1 MFDKFGPL
9 TYEELNKTAEGLKME
24 GDIESLILLAEENG
38 LEKEDAEDYADEVV
52 DTFTTPVE
60 AAIGKIKVESEYLN
74 LAQSTTLSGMRDLIA
89 YTVTQNEKLQT
100 AAHDQEKS
108 LAKCLG
114 KLVAEASRTRYKLPD
129 EIAIAAGIPTVYM
142 GDVSKERAKERDKQL
157 AAQSAQQRAE
167 EMEQLKNG
175 TERNRQLFDLL
186 MNDLMEVGA

>member
-60 AAIGKIKVESEYLN
+60 AAIGKIKVESEHLN
-74 LAQSTTLSGMRDLIA
+74 IAHSTTLSGMRDLIV
-89 YTVTQNEKLQT
+89 YTVTQNEKLQK
-100 AAHDQEKS
+100 AARDPEKS
-108 LAKCLG
+108 LAECLG

-129 EIAIAAGIPTVYM
+129 EIADAAGIPTVYM
-142 GDVSKERAKERDKQL
+142 GDISKERAREIIKAYYGGDKL
-157 AAQSAQQRAE
+157 
-167 EMEQLKNG
+167 
-175 TERNRQLFDLL
+175 
-186 MNDLMEVGA
+186 

>member
-1 MFDKFGPL
+1 MFKRFGPL

-89 YTVTQNEKLQT
+89 
-100 AAHDQEKS
+100 
-108 LAKCLG
+108 
-114 KLVAEASRTRYKLPD
+114 
-129 EIAIAAGIPTVYM
+129 
-142 GDVSKERAKERDKQL
+142 
-157 AAQSAQQRAE
+157 
-167 EMEQLKNG
+167 
-175 TERNRQLFDLL
+175 
-186 MNDLMEVGA
+186 

>member
-60 AAIGKIKVESEYLN
+60 AARN
-74 LAQSTTLSGMRDLIA
+74 P
-89 YTVTQNEKLQT
+89 
-100 AAHDQEKS
+100 EKS
-108 LAKCLG
+108 LAECLG

-129 EIAIAAGIPTVYM
+129 EIADAAGIPTVYM
-142 GDVSKERAKERDKQL
+142 GDISKERAREIIKAYYGGDKL
-157 AAQSAQQRAE
+157 
-167 EMEQLKNG
+167 
-175 TERNRQLFDLL
+175 
-186 MNDLMEVGA
+186 

>member
-60 AAIGKIKVESEYLN
+60 AAIGKIKVESEYFN

-100 AAHDQEKS
+100 AAHDPEKS

-142 GDVSKERAKERDKQL
+142 GDVSKERAKEIIK
-157 AAQSAQQRAE
+157 AYYGGEKA
-167 EMEQLKNG
+167 
-175 TERNRQLFDLL
+175 
-186 MNDLMEVGA
+186 